1 MKFALSLLLGL
12 TAGVLAQEPPA
23 PVPSVPVPVPAT
35 PGEEATTPPSVPE
48 PVPAVTEVQPSET
61 PAITAI
67 KGRRVDPNQIIVTAN
82 DTINEANIL
91 ALKAAQLYED
101 FSGKRV
107 IMTNNVA
114 QSEVSFTMRGPL
126 TNKEAARFLQLT
138 LLAEG
143 LAMIPIPEE
152 PDIVRLV
159 PSGPIT
165 SPNQVP
171 KDFYDDE
178 FKLPVDDQL
187 VMFQMVFKYLKPE
200 EAVKVLQ
207 SSLGQLSA
215 SGTIAAVPNASS
227 LIITENASLI
237 RQMIKIQKAIDVP
250 TSVGE
255 KWVEVVY
262 GDVDEIA
269 ERMNEIYNEQGGS
282 RQTTRTTRATSA
294 PPTPVAA
301 GASTAGEEIPIR
313 IIGVRRTSRILLFG
327 RPADLVGAEAM
338 IRSFDQPSSGN
349 TRQTFRLRY
358 LRVSEFLNIAENG
371 ITATLGDGAS
381 GQGGGRAATNQNATS
396 RNNLSSRNSTTNRTT
411 GQQGGQGGANGSR
424 TSIQEQNIPTEPE
437 SRLVGG
443 RTLLVADNVAN
454 TIIVNGPPHH
464 IELVRDLI
472 TDLDS
477 EAQQVA
483 LSAVVGSYGIG
494 DGLNFGIDLAQALKN
509 TGSDFSAAGSAS
521 FGGVPS
527 IIDPTTLGDLGAVLS
542 ANGASG
548 NGVSLYGLLGD
559 DFGVFVNA
567 LETETKFQTLERTV
581 LTTRNNR
588 VALLT
593 SGQRIAIPSSTF
605 TGGNNQGGINT
616 NVEYR
621 DVQLELEIQPLI
633 NSDNQVTLEI
643 SLVRDSVGTLR
654 QVGDLRVPD
663 INTESLS
670 TSVTVRDGS
679 AVILGGIM
687 TTTSSDASGGIPI
700 LSRIPG
706 IGRIFGSNDVTSN
719 ESELIIMIQPRI
731 MVSQAELDSFR
742 SDYSGL
748 SKSTQEAEG
757 FLPPRRSMLPTPD
770 QIESKE
776 VEGKSPSQ
784 NIPVS
789 EKTVPSSNGTE
800 GKK

>member
-23 PVPSVPVPVPAT
+23 PAPPAPVPAT
-35 PGEEATTPPSVPE
+35 QGEEATTPPSVPE
-48 PVPAVTEVQPSET
+48 PVPAVTEVQSSET
-61 PAITAI
+61 PAVTPI

-82 DTINEANIL
+82 DSINEANIL

-171 KDFYDDE
+171 KDFFDDE

-200 EAVKVLQ
+200 EALKVLQ

-381 GQGGGRAATNQNATS
+381 GQGGGRAATNQNTTS

-424 TSIQEQNIPTEPE
+424 TSIQEQTIPTEPE

-464 IELVRDLI
+464 IELIRDLI

-748 SKSTQEAEG
+748 SKGTQEAEG

>member
-1 MKFALSLLLGL
+1 MKFVLSLLLGL

-23 PVPSVPVPVPAT
+23 PAPPAPVPAT

-48 PVPAVTEVQPSET
+48 PVPSVTEVQPSET
-61 PAITAI
+61 PAIAPI

-82 DTINEANIL
+82 DSINEANIL

-187 VMFQMVFKYLKPE
+187 VMYQMVFKYLKPE
-200 EAVKVLQ
+200 EGVKVLQ
-207 SSLGQLSA
+207 SALGQLSA

-748 SKSTQEAEG
+748 SKGTQEAEG

-770 QIESKE
+770 QIQSKE

>member
-1 MKFALSLLLGL
+1 MKFVLSLLLGL

-23 PVPSVPVPVPAT
+23 PAPPAPVPAT

-48 PVPAVTEVQPSET
+48 PVPSVTEVQPSET
-61 PAITAI
+61 PAIAPI

-82 DTINEANIL
+82 DSINEANIL

-187 VMFQMVFKYLKPE
+187 VMYQMVFKYLKPE
-200 EAVKVLQ
+200 EGVKVLQ
-207 SSLGQLSA
+207 SALGQLSA

-255 KWVEVVY
+255 KWVEVIY

-770 QIESKE
+770 QIQSKE

>member
-12 TAGVLAQEPPA
+12 TAGVLAQEPAAPA
-23 PVPSVPVPVPAT
+23 PPA
-35 PGEEATTPPSVPE
+35 PGEETTPLPPVPE
-48 PVPAVTEVQPSET
+48 PVPAITEVQPSET
-61 PAITAI
+61 PAITPI

-82 DTINEANIL
+82 DSINEANIL

-143 LAMIPIPEE
+143 LAMIPIPDE

-269 ERMNEIYNEQGGS
+269 ERMNEIYNEQGSS
-282 RQTTRTTRATSA
+282 RQTTRTTRAASA

-381 GQGGGRAATNQNATS
+381 GQGGGRATTNQNSTS
-396 RNNLSSRNSTTNRTT
+396 RNNLSSRNGTTNRTT

-424 TSIQEQNIPTEPE
+424 TSIQEQTIPTEPE

-464 IELVRDLI
+464 IELIRDLI

-633 NSDNQVTLEI
+633 NSDNQVL
-643 SLVRDSVGTLR
+643 SL
-654 QVGDLRVPD
+654 
-663 INTESLS
+663 IH
-670 TSVTVRDGS
+670 
-679 AVILGGIM
+679 I
-687 TTTSSDASGGIPI
+687 
-700 LSRIPG
+700 
-706 IGRIFGSNDVTSN
+706 
-719 ESELIIMIQPRI
+719 
-731 MVSQAELDSFR
+731 
-742 SDYSGL
+742 
-748 SKSTQEAEG
+748 
-757 FLPPRRSMLPTPD
+757 
-770 QIESKE
+770 
-776 VEGKSPSQ
+776 
-784 NIPVS
+784 
-789 EKTVPSSNGTE
+789 
-800 GKK
+800 

>member
-1 MKFALSLLLGL
+1 
-12 TAGVLAQEPPA
+12 
-23 PVPSVPVPVPAT
+23 
-35 PGEEATTPPSVPE
+35 
-48 PVPAVTEVQPSET
+48 
-61 PAITAI
+61 
-67 KGRRVDPNQIIVTAN
+67 
-82 DTINEANIL
+82 
-91 ALKAAQLYED
+91 
-101 FSGKRV
+101 
-107 IMTNNVA
+107 MTNNVA

-143 LAMIPIPEE
+143 LAMIPIPGE

-171 KDFYDDE
+171 KDFFDDE

-187 VMFQMVFKYLKPE
+187 VMFQMVFKYLKPD
-200 EAVKVLQ
+200 EALKVLQ

-250 TSVGE
+250 TSVAE
-255 KWVEVVY
+255 KWVDVIY

-269 ERMNEIYNEQGGS
+269 ERMNEIYNQQGGS
-282 RQTTRTTRATSA
+282 RQTTRTTRASSA

-371 ITATLGDGAS
+371 ITATLGEGATG
-381 GQGGGRAATNQNATS
+381 GQGGSRSLNNQNSTS
-396 RNNLSSRNSTTNRTT
+396 RNNQNNTTNRTT

-424 TSIQEQNIPTEPE
+424 TSIQEQTIPTEPE

-464 IELVRDLI
+464 IELIRDLI
-472 TDLDS
+472 QDLDS

-527 IIDPTTLGDLGAVLS
+527 IIDPSTLGDLGAVLS
-542 ANGASG
+542 ANGAAG

-670 TSVTVRDGS
+670 TSVTVQDGS

-687 TTTSSDASGGIPI
+687 TTTSTDASSGFPI

-706 IGRIFGSNDVTSN
+706 IGRLFGSNDVTSN

-731 MVSQAELDSFR
+731 MVGQGGVDSFR
-742 SDYSGL
+742 SDYSGV
-748 SKSTQEAEG
+748 SKNTREAEE
-757 FLPPRRSMLPTPD
+757 FLPQRRNMLPPSEETK
-770 QIESKE
+770 SKE
-776 VEGKSPSQ
+776 GGTQSPSQ
-784 NIPVS
+784 SIPVS
-789 EKTVPSSNGTE
+789 EKTAPSRDETE

>member
-1 MKFALSLLLGL
+1 MKFVLSLLLGL

-23 PVPSVPVPVPAT
+23 PAPPAPVPAT

-48 PVPAVTEVQPSET
+48 PVPSLAEVQPSET
-61 PAITAI
+61 PAIAPI

-82 DTINEANIL
+82 DSINEANIL

-187 VMFQMVFKYLKPE
+187 VMYQMVFKYLKPE
-200 EAVKVLQ
+200 EGVKVLQ
-207 SSLGQLSA
+207 SALGQLSA

-255 KWVEVVY
+255 KWVEVIY

-757 FLPPRRSMLPTPD
+757 FLPPRRSMLPIPD

-776 VEGKSPSQ
+776 IEGKSPSQ

>member
-12 TAGVLAQEPPA
+12 TAGVLAQEPAAPA
-23 PVPSVPVPVPAT
+23 PPA
-35 PGEEATTPPSVPE
+35 PGEETTPLPPVPE
-48 PVPAVTEVQPSET
+48 PVPAITEVQPSET
-61 PAITAI
+61 PAITPI
-67 KGRRVDPNQIIVTAN
+67 KGRRVDPNQIVVTAN
-82 DTINEANIL
+82 DSINEANIL

-143 LAMIPIPEE
+143 LAMIPIPDE

-269 ERMNEIYNEQGGS
+269 ERMNEIYNEQGSS
-282 RQTTRTTRATSA
+282 RQTTRTTRAASA

-381 GQGGGRAATNQNATS
+381 GQGGGRATTNQNSTS
-396 RNNLSSRNSTTNRTT
+396 RNNLSSRNGTTNRTT

-424 TSIQEQNIPTEPE
+424 TSIQEQTIPTEPE

-464 IELVRDLI
+464 IELIRDLI

-731 MVSQAELDSFR
+731 MVGQAEIDSFR
-742 SDYSGL
+742 SDYSGI
-748 SKSTQEAEG
+748 SKNTREAEG
-757 FLPPRRSMLPTPD
+757 FLPPRRTMLPSPD
-770 QIESKE
+770 ETKTKE
-776 VEGKSPSQ
+776 VEEKSSNP

-789 EKTVPSSNGTE
+789 QKTVPSGNGTE
-800 GKK
+800 SKK

>member
-12 TAGVLAQEPPA
+12 TAGVLAQEPTPA
-23 PVPSVPVPVPAT
+23 PPTPAPPA
-35 PGEEATTPPSVPE
+35 PGEESTPLPPVPE
-48 PVPAVTEVQPSET
+48 PVPPVAEVQNSET
-61 PAITAI
+61 PSVIPI

-82 DTINEANIL
+82 DSINEANIL

-178 FKLPVDDQL
+178 YKLPVDDQL

-200 EAVKVLQ
+200 EALKVLQ

-269 ERMNEIYNEQGGS
+269 ERMNEIYNEQGSS
-282 RQTTRTTRATSA
+282 RQTTRTTRSTSA

-327 RPADLVGAEAM
+327 RPADLVAAEAM
-338 IRSFDQPSSGN
+338 IHSFDQPSSGN

-381 GQGGGRAATNQNATS
+381 GQGGGRSSTNQRSTS
-396 RNNLSSRNSTTNRTT
+396 SNNLSNRSGTSNRTT

-494 DGLNFGIDLAQALKN
+494 DGLNFGVDLAQALKN

-706 IGRIFGSNDVTSN
+706 IGRIFGSNDITSN

-731 MVSQAELDSFR
+731 MVSQAEVDLFR
-742 SDYSGL
+742 SDYSGI
-748 SKSTQEAEG
+748 SKNTREAEG
-757 FLPPRRSMLPTPD
+757 FLPPRRSMLPSPD
-770 QIESKE
+770 ETKSEE
-776 VEGKSPSQ
+776 VEEKSPNK

-789 EKTVPSSNGTE
+789 EKTVPSGNEAE

>member
-1 MKFALSLLLGL
+1 MKFVLSLLLGL

-23 PVPSVPVPVPAT
+23 PAPPAPVPAT

-48 PVPAVTEVQPSET
+48 PVPSVTEVQPSET
-61 PAITAI
+61 PAIAPI

-82 DTINEANIL
+82 DSINEANIL

-187 VMFQMVFKYLKPE
+187 VMYQMVFKYLKPE
-200 EAVKVLQ
+200 EGVKVLQ
-207 SSLGQLSA
+207 SALGQLSA

-269 ERMNEIYNEQGGS
+269 ERMNEIYNEQGGN
-282 RQTTRTTRATSA
+282 RQTTRTTRSTSA

-327 RPADLVGAEAM
+327 RPADLVAAEAM
-338 IRSFDQPSSGN
+338 IHSFDQPSSGN

>member
-23 PVPSVPVPVPAT
+23 PVPPVPVPAT

-61 PAITAI
+61 PAITPI

-82 DTINEANIL
+82 DSINEANIL

-171 KDFYDDE
+171 KDFFDDE

-269 ERMNEIYNEQGGS
+269 ERMNEIYNEQGGN
-282 RQTTRTTRATSA
+282 RQTTRTTRSTSA

-327 RPADLVGAEAM
+327 RPADLVAAEAM
-338 IRSFDQPSSGN
+338 IHSFDQPSSGN

-381 GQGGGRAATNQNATS
+381 GQGGGRSTTNQNATS
-396 RNNLSSRNSTTNRTT
+396 RNNLSNRSGTSNRTT

-633 NSDNQVTLEI
+633 NSDDQVTLEI

-706 IGRIFGSNDVTSN
+706 LGRIFGSNDITSN

-731 MVSQAELDSFR
+731 MVSQAEVDLFR
-742 SDYSGL
+742 SDYSGI
-748 SKSTQEAEG
+748 SKNTREAEG
-757 FLPPRRSMLPTPD
+757 FLPPRRSMLPSPD
-770 QIESKE
+770 ETKSEE
-776 VEGKSPSQ
+776 VEEKSPNK

-789 EKTVPSSNGTE
+789 EKTVPSGNEAE